1 MNLLLVKISV
11 PIIGLLAVAGAF
23 LRWRRRELPTGLF
36 AGWTLLWLAIAV
48 VVQLPQQTDVFA
60 RFLGIGRGVDALL
73 FLAVLALVIL
83 VFRVYLR
90 MERQEREIT
99 TLVREIALL
108 KDAPRRGSGN
118 QV

>member
-1 MNLLLVKISV
+1 MNLLLVKISI

-60 RFLGIGRGVDALL
+60 RLLGIGRGVDALM
-73 FLAVLALVIL
+73 FLAVLALVLL
-83 VFRVYLR
+83 VFRIYLR
-90 MERQEREIT
+90 LERQEREIT
-99 TLVREIALL
+99 ALVREIALL
-108 KDAPRRGSGN
+108 RSEKK
-118 QV
+118 Q